1 MCHRAERGCRLIP
14 GLNLRRPHMTSL
26 WESVCWGWERRLEG
40 GGSDLRIQAGNSK
53 YIYASQA
60 DIHHMTSPILL
71 MQKLGFGLT
80 HTHTHTHKMYLTPC
94 CVQAVMAEKD
104 IRNVG
109 EGGGV
114 SHATR
119 LHLPTCQ
126 QNQNINRPS
135 IPVLSIC
142 SFVCEPHNSPLPSEN
157 TKAGRG
163 SSTFPFLPSLD
174 FQGLTWLCF
183 CFNTPPISSLYLT
196 MAPNSITWQVLLADG
211 RR

>member
-1 MCHRAERGCRLIP
+1 
-14 GLNLRRPHMTSL
+14 
-26 WESVCWGWERRLEG
+26 
-40 GGSDLRIQAGNSK
+40 
-53 YIYASQA
+53 
-60 DIHHMTSPILL
+60 
-71 MQKLGFGLT
+71 
-80 HTHTHTHKMYLTPC
+80 MYLTPC

-211 RR
+211 RMKWVRGRFKGGDMCVHIADSLCCTPETNNIVKQLCSI